1 MLRKM
6 ASFVVT
12 IDSVWKLVVI
22 AFACSTPA
30 TVSAV
35 TSNDWTSG
43 TNFPSYRDETTETYT
58 TAFINVT
65 YFDHITGHTRTEK
78 TESGKFG
85 EAHVGVSNGVL
96 IHVKSGNDNSGCTL
110 PFENARLSELLPTSE
125 PWIALVKRGGCNFQV
140 KVDNAYRS
148 NASAVI
154 VYNDRESNILEK
166 MKLSPIDN
174 TPIVSAPRNQW
185 RPALRRTGSR
195 PLPGS
200 EATKNNG
207 NISAVFTYKW
217 KGEELAKLIENG
229 TRIMAQITIAN
240 HCTRPFAN
248 INRSVQM
255 TSVLFVSISFIVLMV
270 ISLAWLVFYYVQRFR
285 YIHAKDRLSRRLCSA
300 AKKALSKIPTKH
312 IRSDDKEMQGDGE
325 CCAICI
331 EPYRQSDVVRI
342 LPCRHEF
349 HRSCIDPWLL
359 EHRTCPMCK
368 MDILKHYGFI
378 FTGSQESIL
387 HMDIE
392 EAVSDSESLQHRS
405 LSPVPHIRP
414 SDLQSS
420 SSGLTPDILSRTSR
434 STTPDELTPAL
445 AAPGPST
452 EPPRVVIEEP
462 CGPQMVMSTSE
473 FLSAKTTSQLRR
485 SISLDNCELISNSQ
499 H

>member
-1 MLRKM
+1 M
-6 ASFVVT
+6 ASVTVT
-12 IDSVWKLVVI
+12 IDSVWKLMVI
-22 AFACSTPA
+22 AIAVSSPA

-58 TAFINVT
+58 TAYINIT
-65 YFDHITGHTRTEK
+65 YYDHITGHMHTEK
-78 TESGKFG
+78 TETGKFG

-110 PFENARLSELLPTSE
+110 PFQNARLSELLPANE

-166 MKLSPIDN
+166 MKLSPVEN
-174 TPIVSAPRNQW
+174 R
-185 RPALRRTGSR
+185 
-195 PLPGS
+195 
-200 EATKNNG
+200 

-229 TRIMAQITIAN
+229 TRIMTQITIAS

-248 INRSVQM
+248 INR

-414 SDLQSS
+414 SDSQSS
-420 SSGLTPDILSRTSR
+420 SSGLTPDILSHTSR

-445 AAPGPST
+445 GAPGPST
-452 EPPRVVIEEP
+452 EPSSRIVIEEA
-462 CGPQMVMSTSE
+462 CGPQLVMSTSE

-485 SISLDNCELISNSQ
+485 SISLDNCDLIANSQ
-499 H
+499 Q